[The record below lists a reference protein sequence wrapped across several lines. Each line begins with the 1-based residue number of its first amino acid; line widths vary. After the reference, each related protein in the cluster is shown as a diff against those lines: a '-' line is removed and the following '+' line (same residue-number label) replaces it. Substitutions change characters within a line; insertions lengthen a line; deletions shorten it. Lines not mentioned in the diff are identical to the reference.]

1 MSAFNQIIS
10 EENGQKLKAYVAK
23 PKSGKGPGVVLM
35 HEVYGVTDGL
45 KEVAD
50 YLASQGFIVACPNM
64 YWRKDSDASFK
75 YDPPPEV
82 MATMEEDKR
91 NALQDELKAD
101 REAARDLMFDIVGN
115 DDPTKGDVIDDP
127 AHLAQR
133 QAEVVDTINRVA
145 DFLRNHKQ
153 CTGLVASSGFCFG
166 ARNTYLALTEGA
178 NVDAGVAFYPT
189 PKLHQVFDMDKAEA
203 IDKPMMFVYAGQDG
217 YVSQE
222 EKKAMRDVAG
232 TVIRYVPGEDKP
244 LVLNSRDGN
253 PSVLTLA
260 YTANDHG
267 FNRRHSKYSDPGA
280 SDHALAV
287 AAEFLHSALNTKNP
301 GFNVPDKAENEMPQS
316 PRYVP
321 AYKV

>member
-1 MSAFNQIIS
+1 MSAFNTTIH
-10 EENGQKLKAYVAK
+10 EENGQKLKAYIAK

-35 HEVYGVTDGL
+35 HEVYGVTGGL

-50 YLASQGFIVACPNM
+50 YLASQGFVVACPNM

-82 MATMEEDKR
+82 MAAMPK
-91 NALQDELKAD
+91 KD
-101 REAARDLMFDIVGN
+101 REDLEAALKTDRETARDLMFDIVGN
-115 DDPTKGDVIDDP
+115 DDPAKGQIIDDP
-127 AHLAQR
+127 SHLAQR
-133 QAEVVDTINRVA
+133 QSEVIDTINHVA

-153 CTGLVASSGFCFG
+153 CTGMVASSGFCFG

-178 NVDAGVAFYPT
+178 KVDAGVAFYPT
-189 PKLHQVFDMDKAEA
+189 PKLHQIFDMNKAEV

-217 YVSQE
+217 YVSSE
-222 EKKAMRDVAG
+222 EKQAMRDVAG
-232 TVIRYVPGEDKP
+232 TLIRYIPGEETP
-244 LVLNSRDGN
+244 LVHNSKYGN

-267 FNRRHSKYSDPGA
+267 FNRRNSKYSDPGA

-287 AAEFLHSALNTKNP
+287 AAEFLHSALDTNNA
-301 GFNVPDKAENEMPQS
+301 GFSVPRKAEDKMPQS
-316 PRYVP
+316 PRYLP

>member
-1 MSAFNQIIS
+1 MSAFNTTIS
-10 EENGQKLKAYVAK
+10 QENGQELKAYVAT

-50 YLASQGFIVACPNM
+50 YLASQGFVVACPNM
-64 YWRKDSDASFK
+64 YWRKNSDASFK

-82 MATMEEDKR
+82 MAAMDDGARKTLEAD
-91 NALQDELKAD
+91 LKAD
-101 REAARDLMFDIVGN
+101 RGAARDLMFDIVGN
-115 DDPTKGDVIDDP
+115 DDASKGAIITDP

-133 QAEVVDTINRVA
+133 QGEVIDTINRVA
-145 DFLRNHKQ
+145 DFLRGHKQ
-153 CTGLVASSGFCFG
+153 CSGLVASSGFCFG

-178 NVDAGVAFYPT
+178 KVDAGVAFYPT
-189 PKLHQVFDMDKAEA
+189 PKLHQVFDMEKAEN
-203 IDKPMMFVYAGQDG
+203 IDKPLMFVYAGQDG

-232 TVIRYVPGEDKP
+232 TLIRYVPGEDEPIVSHSK
-244 LVLNSRDGN
+244 DGN

-267 FNRRHSKYSDPGA
+267 FNRRKSKYSDPAA

-287 AAEFLHSALNTKNP
+287 AAAFLHSALDAKNP
-301 GFNVPDKAENEMPQS
+301 VFSVPQKAENEMPQS

-321 AYKV
+321 VYKV